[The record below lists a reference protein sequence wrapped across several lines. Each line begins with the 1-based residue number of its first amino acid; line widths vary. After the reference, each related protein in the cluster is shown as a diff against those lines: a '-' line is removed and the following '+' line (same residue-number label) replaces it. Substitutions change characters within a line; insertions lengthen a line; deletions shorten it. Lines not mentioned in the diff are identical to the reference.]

1 MTIAGQGVLAFWHD
15 VAPGSE
21 GEFDQWHLREHIPE
35 RIAVPGFLRAR
46 RYTTLGGPPRYFY
59 FYETESLDT
68 LQSPAYLARLADPT
82 PWTKRTMPVV
92 RNNKRTACRV
102 VQSQGTGLGG
112 VIATLE
118 LGPVAGHE
126 EELRAWL
133 TGTALRSAGEHPSIV
148 ATHLLEGDTRVS
160 TAAVSDEKKLLA
172 TPDALVRWVVLIE
185 GIEPAAAEAVCRDLL
200 GSDALARRGAG
211 EQTTLGFYRLQLV
224 YGK

>member
-1 MTIAGQGVLAFWHD
+1 
-15 VAPGSE
+15 
-21 GEFDQWHLREHIPE
+21 
-35 RIAVPGFLRAR
+35 
-46 RYTTLGGPPRYFY
+46 
-59 FYETESLDT
+59 
-68 LQSPAYLARLADPT
+68 
-82 PWTKRTMPVV
+82 MPVV

>member
-1 MTIAGQGVLAFWHD
+1 MTMAGQGVLAFGHD
-15 VAPGSE
+15 VAAGSE

-35 RIAVPGFLRAR
+35 RVAVPGFLRAR
-46 RYTTLGGPPRYFY
+46 RYTTLGEPPRYFY
-59 FYETESLDT
+59 FYETESVDT

-82 PWTKRTMPVV
+82 PWTRRTMPVV

-102 VQSQGTGLGG
+102 VESRGAGLGG

-118 LGPVAGHE
+118 LGPAPGRQ

-148 ATHLLEGDTRVS
+148 AIHLLEGDAAVS

-172 TPDALVRWVVLIE
+172 KPDALVRWVVLIE
-185 GIEPAAAEAVCRDLL
+185 GIDPAPLEAVCRDLL
-200 GSDALARRGAG
+200 GPDALVRRGGTEA
-211 EQTTLGFYRLQLV
+211 TTLGFYRLQLV
-224 YGK
+224 YAK

>member
-1 MTIAGQGVLAFWHD
+1 MTMAGQGVLAFWHD
-15 VAPGSE
+15 VASGSE

-35 RIAVPGFLRAR
+35 RVAVPGFLRAR
-46 RYTTLGGPPRYFY
+46 RYTTLGGPPTYFY
-59 FYETESLDT
+59 FYETESVDT

-102 VQSQGTGLGG
+102 VESQGAGLGG

-118 LGPVAGHE
+118 LGPAAGRA

-133 TGTALRSAGEHPSIV
+133 TGTALRSAGEHPTIV
-148 ATHLLEGDTRVS
+148 ATHLLEGDAGVS

-185 GIEPAAAEAVCRDLL
+185 GIDPAASEAVCRDLL
-200 GSDALARRGAG
+200 GPDALTRRGATP
-211 EQTTLGFYRLQLV
+211 ETTLGFYRLQLV